1 MDISV
6 SHRRFRKIII
16 LFFLFFILCLSRLFF
31 IQLFKSQYL
40 SSIADQ
46 QHNLYV
52 ELEPTRGAIY
62 DCNLKP
68 LALNIPCDSLY
79 ANNRK
84 ITDKEKVIGQ
94 LRDILGLDYKYLK
107 NRLYRDKAFVWIK
120 RKVSG
125 EEADKIKKLKT
136 EGLGFINESKR
147 CYPNKDLI
155 SQVIGFA
162 GLDNVGLEGLELY
175 YNDYLKGAS
184 GWAQVLRD
192 ARQNKLLWKKMILPK
207 DGYEIILTVDEFIQF
222 VAERELERAYKT
234 FHGCGASVI
243 VMNPATGEILAI
255 ANRPSYDPNDAK
267 KSDLN
272 ARRNRAVCDMFE
284 PGSVFKI
291 VTASAALEEGKF
303 DESDRFFCE
312 NGSYR
317 VANHILHDHQPHGWL
332 TFKEVIAESS
342 NIGTTKIAQKLGGQ
356 TIYNY
361 AKAFGFGSVTGLD
374 LPGEIP
380 GMLKETRSWSKTS
393 IGAVP
398 IGQEVGVT
406 ALQLACAIS
415 AIANGGLLM
424 KPSIVKA
431 IRYRDG
437 EVIKEFNP
445 QSIRRVI
452 SENTAKRMKNILI
465 SVTEEGTGKLARVS
479 DFKVAGKTGTAQKVE
494 NGLYSHR
501 KYVASFIGF
510 APADDP
516 KIAIVV
522 IIDEPRP
529 YYFGG
534 VVAAPVFKRIAQE
547 TVRYLGMD
555 NDRKLVEVEIKNYQ

>member
-6 SHRRFRKIII
+6 SHRRFRTVIIV
-16 LFFLFFILCLSRLFF
+16 FFLFFILCLARLFY

-40 SSIADQ
+40 SNVANQ

-52 ELEPTRGAIY
+52 ELEPTRGAVY
-62 DCNLKP
+62 DRNLKP
-68 LALNIPCDSLY
+68 LALNISCDSLY
-79 ANNRK
+79 ASSRQIK
-84 ITDKEKVIGQ
+84 DKEKVIGK
-94 LRDILGLDYKYLK
+94 LRDVLGLDYKYLR
-107 NRLYRDKAFVWIK
+107 NRIYRNKAFVWLA
-120 RKVSG
+120 RKISK
-125 EEADKIKKLKT
+125 EQADKIKKLNID
-136 EGLGFINESKR
+136 GLGFINESKR
-147 CYPNKDLI
+147 CYPNKNLLSHI
-155 SQVIGFA
+155 IGFA

-192 ARQNKLLWKKMILPK
+192 ARQNRLLWKKIILPK
-207 DGYEIILTVDEFIQF
+207 DGYEIILTIDEFIQF
-222 VAERELERAYKT
+222 IAERELDKAYRT
-234 FHGCGASVI
+234 FHAAGASVI
-243 VMNPATGEILAI
+243 VMNPKTGEILAM
-255 ANRPSYDPNDAK
+255 ANRPSYDPNEAK
-267 KSDLN
+267 ETNLSF
-272 ARRNRAVCDMFE
+272 RRNRAVCDMFE

-291 VTASAALEEGKF
+291 VTASAALEEGRF
-303 DESDRFFCE
+303 NESDRFFCE

-317 VANHILHDHQPHGWL
+317 VSNHILHDHQPHGWL

-342 NIGTTKIAQKLGGQ
+342 NIGTTKIAQSLGPT

-361 AKAFGFGSVTGLD
+361 AKAFGFGRISGLD

-380 GMLKETRSWSKTS
+380 GVLKDTRFWSKTS

-415 AIANGGLLM
+415 VIANGGLLM
-424 KPSIVKA
+424 KPFVVKSI
-431 IRYRDG
+431 RHSGG
-437 EVIKEFNP
+437 EAIKEFIP
-445 QSIRRVI
+445 QEVNRVI
-452 SENTAKRMKNILI
+452 SENTARRVKNILV
-465 SVTEEGTGKLARVS
+465 SATEEGTGKLSRVA

-510 APADDP
+510 APSDNP
-516 KIAIVV
+516 LIAVVV
-522 IIDEPRP
+522 IVDEPRP

-534 VVAAPVFKRIAQE
+534 VVAAPVFKRIVQE
-547 TVRYLGMD
+547 TVRYLGL
-555 NDRKLVEVEIKNYQ
+555 NTGRKLAEVAIEN